1 MMQRPACSLAAS
13 PVRSCSP
20 RWRPPRL
27 PPPRSRSSAS
37 PFEDVVRYL
46 ASPDPKLRVEAM
58 RTLAQTA
65 HPDAIGP
72 IAQLTADPVDDIQL
86 EALDTLLRFYLI
98 DVPIGTKRVAVVF
111 ETGRKDPAE
120 AAFAIG
126 PYQLLP
132 QTGARRA

>member
-1 MMQRPACSLAAS
+1 MFAVLAAAAATAAAQS
-13 PVRSCSP
+13 LVGK
-20 RWRPPRL
+20 
-27 PPPRSRSSAS
+27 

-86 EALDTLLRFYLI
+86 EALDTLLRFYLTRRA
-98 DVPIGTKRVAVVF
+98 DRH
-111 ETGRKDPAE
+111 
-120 AAFAIG
+120 
-126 PYQLLP
+126 Q
-132 QTGARRA
+132 ARRRRLRDRPQGSGRGGVRDRPVSAAAADRCRTP